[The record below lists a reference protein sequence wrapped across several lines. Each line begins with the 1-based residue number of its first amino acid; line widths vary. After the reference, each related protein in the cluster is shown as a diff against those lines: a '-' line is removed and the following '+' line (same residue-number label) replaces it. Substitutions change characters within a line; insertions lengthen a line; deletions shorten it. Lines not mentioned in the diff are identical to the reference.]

1 MRILKFGGSS
11 VGTAEAIKK
20 VSDIISEKKQNHH
33 IAVVVSA
40 FKGVTD
46 TLEETVI
53 QASKGEERYRGL
65 LVDLEK
71 RHNKVIK
78 QLISVQ
84 NQSHALAQFKMMFNE
99 LEDVLHGVS
108 LTRELTGRT
117 RDFVMGFGER
127 FSAFII
133 SEFLN
138 DISIAS
144 EYLDARKIIKT
155 DQEFGSAPVLLD
167 ETYDA
172 VRTYFS
178 DTDPQRVQIITGFIA
193 STNNGETTTL
203 GRGGSDYT
211 ASLISAALDAEIVEL
226 WTDIEGIM
234 TADPKKVKRYFVIPH
249 LSYEEAMELSHFGAK
264 VVYPPS
270 LQPAM
275 KERIPIHIKNTFKPE
290 EEGTR
295 ISEQSLPGESVIKGI
310 SSIDNITLLTIRG
323 SGMIGVT
330 GIASRLF
337 GALADAGINVILIT
351 QASSEHTISVAVLP
365 GQADAARDAIR
376 EKFKHELQD
385 YIIDEVKV
393 EEDLSIVAVVGDNM
407 RRKPGISGRVFQA
420 LGANGINIVAIA
432 QGSSER
438 NISVVVDRKNET
450 KTLNTLHDAFFLA
463 DVKTI
468 NLFLVGVGLIGGK
481 LLDLIQKQAQKLL
494 DDYHLEL
501 KLTGVSNSEKFLID
515 EEGIAL
521 KDWKERMR
529 SEGEKADIRNFIAKM
544 SDLNLSNSIF
554 IDCTASNE
562 VAVSYSD
569 VLQSNI
575 SIVTANKKANSS
587 SLKKY
592 EQLQRLAFRHN
603 VAYLYETN
611 VGAGLPV
618 VATLKEQVLTGDEV
632 IRIEGVLSGTLSYI
646 FNTFD
651 GSTSFSQVVRKA
663 REKGFTE
670 PDPREDLNGQD
681 VGRKLLI
688 LTREAGLRLEFD
700 NIDIQNLVPTE
711 AREADTVDDFFDIL
725 EEHDEEFAGLYEDAV
740 SNNNKLCYIARYE
753 DEMATVRL
761 EQIDPAHP
769 FYNLDGSDN
778 IVAFKTQHYQ
788 DSPIVVKGPGAG
800 ADVTA
805 SGITADILRIGNAP
819 SFREEW

>member
-1 MRILKFGGSS
+1 M
-11 VGTAEAIKK
+11 GTIDAIKQ
-20 VSDIISEKKQNHH
+20 VADIITEKKQNHH

-46 TLEETVI
+46 TLEEAI
-53 QASKGEERYRGL
+53 IKASQGEEQYRQL
-65 LVDLEK
+65 IAELEK
-71 RHNKVIK
+71 RHNNIIK
-78 QLISVQ
+78 ELVSIQ
-84 NQSHALAQFKMMFNE
+84 NQSNALAQFKMMFNE
-99 LEDVLHGVS
+99 LDDVLHGVS

-138 DISIAS
+138 DIGIAA
-144 EYLDARKIIKT
+144 EYLDARNIIKT
-155 DQEFGSAPVLLD
+155 NREFGSARVLLD
-167 ETYDA
+167 ETYEA
-172 VRTYFS
+172 IRNYFS
-178 DTDPQRVQIITGFIA
+178 ETDPEKIQVVTGFVA
-193 STNNGETTTL
+193 STTSGETTTL

-211 ASLISAALDAEIVEL
+211 ASLISAAVNADAIEL

-234 TADPKKVKRYFVIPH
+234 TADPRKVKRYFVIPQ

-264 VVYPPS
+264 VVYPPT

-275 KERIPIHIKNTFKPE
+275 KEQIPIHIKNTFKPE

-295 ISEQSLPGESVIKGI
+295 ISEQSLPGESLIKGI

-330 GIASRLF
+330 GISSRLF
-337 GALADAGINVILIT
+337 GALADAGINIILIT

-365 GQADAARDAIR
+365 GQAKAAREAIR
-376 EKFKHELQD
+376 ETFKYELRD
-385 YIIDEVKV
+385 EIIDEVKI
-393 EEDLSIVAVVGDNM
+393 EDNLSVVAVVGDNM

-420 LGANGINIVAIA
+420 LGANGINVVAIA

-438 NISVVVDRKNET
+438 NISIVVDRDNET

-463 DVKTI
+463 DVKTV
-468 NLFLVGVGLIGGK
+468 NLFLIGVGLIGGK
-481 LLDLIQKQAQKLL
+481 LLDLIQNQAQKLL
-494 DDYHLEL
+494 DDYRLEL
-501 KLTGVSNSEKFLID
+501 KLTGASNSKKFLID

-521 KDWKERMR
+521 EDWKERMM
-529 SEGEKADIRNFIAKM
+529 SEGEKADIDHFIKKM
-544 SDLNLSNSIF
+544 SGLNLSNSIF
-554 IDCTASNE
+554 IDCTASDE
-562 VAVSYSD
+562 IAESYAD

-587 SLKKY
+587 SLAKY
-592 EQLQRLAFRHN
+592 EHLQRLAFRHN

-651 GSTSFSQVVRKA
+651 GSTSFSEVVRSA

-688 LTREAGLRLEFD
+688 LTREAGLKLEFD
-700 NIDIQNLVPTE
+700 NIDIQNLVPEE
-711 AREADTVDDFFDIL
+711 AREVDSVEEFFNIL
-725 EEHDEEFAGLYEDAV
+725 EEYDKEFTKLYEEAV
-740 SNNNKLCYIARYE
+740 SNNKKLCYIARYE
-753 DEMATVRL
+753 DEKATVQL
-761 EQIDPAHP
+761 EQINPDHP
-769 FYNLDGSDN
+769 FYGLGGSDN

-805 SGITADILRIGNAP
+805 SGIIADILRIGNAP